1 MNLAAYR
8 KLIAS
13 RRYPRLAVLLAEED
27 PCAFAASWTNLKPVE
42 KLVLF
47 KLMGTEPA
55 IALYRSLPFEEKY
68 FLLLG
73 HPADSAAPMLEG
85 LPPEVRRL
93 FARKTEGFYDRM
105 LKLLL
110 RAEIDLRLTYDR
122 N

>member
-13 RRYPRLAVLLAEED
+13 RRYARLSAVLSGEDVQNLAG
-27 PCAFAASWTNLKPVE
+27 FWQGLRPVE

-47 KLMGTEPA
+47 KLMESKSA
-55 IALYRSLPFEEKY
+55 LSLYRRLPFEEKY

-73 HPADSAAPMLEG
+73 HPTGSAGPAIEG
-85 LPPEVRRL
+85 LPPSLRRL
-93 FARKTEGFYDRM
+93 FAEKPEGFYDHM
-105 LKLLL
+105 LTMLVG
-110 RAEIDLRLTYDR
+110 AEVGIPLTYDR